1 MPPAD
6 LLQRV
11 RTRPFEAFRIVTTD
25 GTTYDIRHPDLV
37 MIGLGSVVVGFP
49 DVSNPQ
55 LYARTHQVSLRH
67 TIRLEPIDHPASQ
80 N

>member
-11 RTRPFEAFRIVTTD
+11 RARPFEPFRIVTTD
-25 GTTYDIRHPDLV
+25 ATTHDIWHPDLV
-37 MIGLGSVVVGFP
+37 MVGLGSVVVGFP
-49 DVSNPQ
+49 AADNPN

-67 TIRLEPIDHPASQ
+67 IIRLEPLDQPAAQ

>member
-11 RTRPFEAFRIVTTD
+11 RLRPFEPFRIVTTD

-37 MIGLGSVVVGFP
+37 MVGLGSMVVGYP
-49 DVSNPQ
+49 DASNPE
-55 LYARTHQVSLRH
+55 LYARTHQVALRH
-67 TIRLEPIDHPASQ
+67 IIRLEPIEHSPAQ